1 MSGEEADERKANAL
15 KQSLDYLDMFLEET
29 PYVAAPHLTIAD
41 FSLLASVTQLEG
53 MEYKINA
60 YPWVLRSPDQL
71 AVDPLDFHNTSWL
84 ILFIFSSYFVRNLYK
99 WVERL
104 KSELPYYESCNTGEI
119 SDLSSDIY
127 FSLRDNSDNI
137 KLSSW
142 NWNV

>member
-60 YPWVLRSPDQL
+60 YPWVLSVSLYQPS
-71 AVDPLDFHNTSWL
+71 VDPIDFLLVKKLEIRTD
-84 ILFIFSSYFVRNLYK
+84 FVIFESYFLRNLYK

-119 SDLSSDIY
+119 SDLIWY
-127 FSLRDNSDNI
+127 LLFPP
-137 KLSSW
+137 W
-142 NWNV
+142 